1 MVHALKEAWRVLMPM
16 GVMLDIRPLS
26 VDTPLE
32 VVFGKKRELAGIVDM
47 SPEIE
52 YDIAAD
58 KAINTVVKERNF
70 TEDKIDY
77 FDYVYYWKTFH
88 GMMADFEE
96 RWKDEIIITDEVI
109 QRAKSLYEE
118 MRPKVKFRF
127 GMRMKLGKYEK
138 NG

>member
-1 MVHALKEAWRVLMPM
+1 MHALKEAWRVLMPM

-32 VVFGKKRELAGIVDM
+32 LVSGDKRELAGIVDM

-58 KAINTVVKERNF
+58 DAIDTVVNAGNF
-70 TEDKIDY
+70 TENKIDY

-88 GMMADFEE
+88 GMMVDFEE

-118 MRPKVKFRF
+118 KRPMVKFRF

-138 NG
+138 IG